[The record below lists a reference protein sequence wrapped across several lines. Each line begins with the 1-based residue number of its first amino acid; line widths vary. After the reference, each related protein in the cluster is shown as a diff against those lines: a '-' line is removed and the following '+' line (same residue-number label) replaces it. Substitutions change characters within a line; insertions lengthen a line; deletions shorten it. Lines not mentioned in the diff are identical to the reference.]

1 MEALAWRTVKLHCVV
16 HRLNET
22 YALPVFP
29 NRSGLV
35 PAGMSTRATKA
46 RDHRER
52 QIAEVLIRY
61 GLSYLGNIVGLGH
74 LMTAAHRRVART
86 PGEGHTPA
94 ENLRL
99 ALEELGPTFIK
110 LGQLVSTRADLLSTD
125 YRVELAKLQDTAPAV
140 PSEVVE
146 EMVERELQ
154 APAETVFAT
163 FESAPL
169 ACASVGQAHTATLHD
184 GTEVVVKVRRPD
196 VVEDVERDLE
206 IIRNFAARA
215 GRRSK
220 TAARYDVVGLAD
232 EFVRSLRAQ
241 LDYLQEARNA
251 ERFAANFAGDP
262 WVQIP
267 RVFPDHT
274 TSRVI
279 TLERIR
285 GMKIT
290 DLAALDKADLDRHA
304 LAERTAL
311 ITAKMI
317 FDDGFFHA
325 DPHPGNFFIEPTGR
339 VGIVDFGMV
348 GRIDDRLREQL
359 GRLLG
364 GFLRQDPGRLADALL
379 ALGTSTGAVDRA
391 RLREDLA
398 TLLAR
403 YFGRS
408 VSEVSLRSALGEILK
423 IVRRH
428 HLKVPPDLSL
438 LFTVLIMAEGIVAE
452 LDPDFRFAEALA
464 PYASRHLVSGM
475 TAGGAVRRLEQ
486 FGVDVAD
493 LAVELPARLDRIF
506 QAIETG
512 GLEVHVRAAQV
523 DALVART
530 ERLANRVAASVLAAA
545 VIEGLL
551 QLQTRRRRHRPPLPL
566 RRKSATAD
574 RTAFVPIVR
583 RRR

>member
-1 MEALAWRTVKLHCVV
+1 
-16 HRLNET
+16 
-22 YALPVFP
+22 
-29 NRSGLV
+29 
-35 PAGMSTRATKA
+35 MSA

-74 LMTAAHRRVART
+74 LMTAAHRRVGVAPEART
-86 PGEGHTPA
+86 PA
-94 ENLRL
+94 VNLRL

-110 LGQLVSTRADLLSTD
+110 LGQLMSTRADLLSTD
-125 YRVELAKLQDTAPAV
+125 YRAELAKLQDSAPAV

-146 EMVERELQ
+146 EVVERELH
-154 APAETVFAT
+154 APADRAFAT
-163 FESAPL
+163 FETAPL
-169 ACASVGQAHTATLHD
+169 ACASVGQAHTATLDD

-206 IIRNFAARA
+206 IVRNFAARA

-290 DLAALDKADLDRHA
+290 DLAALDEAGLDRHA

-339 VGIVDFGMV
+339 VGSSTSAWSAKSTTNCASSSAACFAGSCGGTRV
-348 GRIDDRLREQL
+348 GWQTLCSGLAPRPRPSIELAYARTWRLSSRAISAAVS
-359 GRLLG
+359 R
-364 GFLRQDPGRLADALL
+364 RSRC
-379 ALGTSTGAVDRA
+379 GAH
-391 RLREDLA
+391 
-398 TLLAR
+398 LAR
-403 YFGRS
+403 C
-408 VSEVSLRSALGEILK
+408 
-423 IVRRH
+423 
-428 HLKVPPDLSL
+428 
-438 LFTVLIMAEGIVAE
+438 
-452 LDPDFRFAEALA
+452 
-464 PYASRHLVSGM
+464 
-475 TAGGAVRRLEQ
+475 
-486 FGVDVAD
+486 
-493 LAVELPARLDRIF
+493 
-506 QAIETG
+506 
-512 GLEVHVRAAQV
+512 
-523 DALVART
+523 
-530 ERLANRVAASVLAAA
+530 
-545 VIEGLL
+545 
-551 QLQTRRRRHRPPLPL
+551 
-566 RRKSATAD
+566 
-574 RTAFVPIVR
+574 
-583 RRR
+583 